1 MTSTGTTQSAG
12 AAANDDIAIVGL
24 AALVPGAD
32 SAAAFWANLRDGV
45 EAIIVHDEAALLA
58 AGERADIIRRRNY
71 VPAGAPLQGFDMF
84 DADFFGFSPKEAA
97 ILDPQHRK
105 FLEVAWSAMEDAGH
119 LPEQFGGNIGVYAGC
134 GMGSYLYFNI
144 CSNPDLVRDV
154 GMFLLRHTGNDKD
167 FLCTRVSHVFDLK
180 GPSVNIQ
187 TACSTS
193 LVAVHFAVRALR
205 AGDCDMA
212 LAGGVTIELPQ
223 GRGYLYRENEI
234 LSPDGHCHAF
244 DHRAQG
250 TVFGSGAGAVVLR
263 RLSDALAD
271 GDHIHAVI
279 KGTAINNDGASKA
292 GYLAPSVDGQAAA
305 VRAALVDA
313 KVSADSIGYV
323 ECHGTGT
330 YLGDPIEVSALTQAY
345 SRDTDRR
352 GFCRIGSVKTNI
364 GHLDTAAGVAGLIK
378 TTLALEHG
386 TIPPSLGFE
395 KPNPAIDFDTSP
407 FRVNDRLTDWPR
419 GATPRRAGVNAL
431 GVGGTNAHA
440 ILEEAP
446 ALHASEDSDWPFQVL
461 CISGRS
467 RAALDANTAAL
478 AAHLRARPDQPLADV
493 AFTLKEG
500 RRAFDKR
507 RVVVAETHEEAARLL
522 EAADARRVF
531 THEAL
536 GTDPQ
541 VVFMFPGGGAQYAG
555 MARDLYETEP
565 VFAEWMDRGLDHLQ
579 TKLDYDIRGIWLAEG
594 DAVAEANRGLQQPSV
609 QLPLILIVEY
619 ALAQLWEAWGIR
631 PSALIGHSMGEN
643 AAACVAGV
651 MRFEDCID
659 LVLLRGRLF
668 DTVPKGGMLSVSLSE
683 AALRPLIG
691 RDLDFASVN
700 APELCAVSGPQAA
713 PDRLSADLTA
723 RGIEHQRVAIDIA
736 AHSRMLDPIL
746 AEFRA
751 FLQGLSLQPPRLP
764 VISNRTGRPL
774 SDAQATDPDYWVQ
787 QLRQTVL
794 FAEGLAYLS
803 DGAPRVFL
811 EVGPGRA
818 LSALA
823 QMNPGINT
831 GQVVSTLRH
840 PDHAV
845 ADDLWFL
852 TGLARLWACGVRGD
866 WAQVW
871 GGARRRRVSLPTY
884 AFQRSRYFIDPG
896 KPQVA
901 EDAAPAMRSDDIADW
916 GWRPEW
922 RPAYASC
929 AADALDPEVLAGDPL
944 TWLFFADDTG
954 LAEAAAQR
962 LRAAGHRVVSVVSG
976 DGFAIL
982 GEDRYSLA
990 PEQGADGVAALMAAL
1005 RDDAAL
1011 PDRIGHFWLV
1021 TGAETFRPGSSFFD
1035 RNLQHGFHS
1044 LLHLMQ
1050 ALGQE
1055 DLALPVIVFTT
1066 GAAQMRDEGLTYPEK
1081 ALIAGPAGVGPR
1093 EFPGLSVATL
1103 DLPQGRPAKT
1113 APAAHVD
1120 AVLEDLL
1127 AEPGTRTAAW
1137 RDGRR
1142 YERSYAPRRLTAA
1155 DTPAFKRDGTYL
1167 ITGGFGGIGLALAD
1181 HLVRA
1186 VGARVVL
1193 LGREALPPRADWP
1206 QIRAAGM
1213 APARILSRIAAI
1225 EAMDPGGDRVL
1236 TLQADVCNVEDMR
1249 AARAQAEAAFGP
1261 ITGVLHAAGRIDD
1274 GPLLAKGDAAIDAVF
1289 APKVTGLRVIDA
1301 VFPDGTLDL
1310 LVLFSSSSTA
1320 TTPAG
1325 QVDYVAA
1332 NAYLNAVAQARR
1344 GGRTRVLAI
1353 NWGVWAE
1360 TGMAAQAMARR
1371 MGTGEDSAPAPVQ
1384 AALLSHALTRPDGTR
1399 RYEGQIAPDHW
1410 VFDDH
1415 RTADGQA
1422 LLPGTGVIELI
1433 AQAVAA
1439 QGIEVPYEIRDL
1451 YFFRPIAAGDGAPR
1465 RVAVDLTAKTGTFT
1479 VDLRSDAR
1487 LGGRSGL
1494 ELNAQAQ
1501 VVPLLREARATHLDP
1516 RAIAKRCSR
1525 SRAGT
1530 PAARLASPQEA
1541 HLRFGPRWHVLQSMA
1556 FGDAKGLARLTLP
1569 EAAQGDIAAGFRMHP
1584 ALLDLAT
1591 GWAMELIPGYS
1602 AGALW
1607 VPVSYRS
1614 IRVHQPLPREVLS
1627 WARLA
1632 RGSDRTGEAEFDVSL
1647 CDTTGAV
1654 IVEVSGFR
1662 MRRLD
1667 RADMIAQLP
1676 PLREADM
1683 VFDGDT
1689 MAQTPLSAGE
1699 ERLLH
1704 AIEQGIR
1711 PTEGPE
1717 ALARAL
1723 ATGLPE
1729 LVVTALPLPA
1739 LIAEAGETDS
1749 ARADDMA
1756 GFDRP
1761 DLDSAFVEPR
1771 NAVEETLAAL
1781 WRRLL
1786 GVAQVGVEDSF
1797 FDLGG
1802 HSLIA
1807 VRLFASVKRDF
1818 GVDFPISA
1826 LFEAPTIAG
1835 LAAMIARAT
1844 GRSLDASAA
1853 PAEAKAAP
1861 SRPAFQH
1868 LVALQKDGDG
1878 TPVFIVAGMFGNV
1891 LNLRQLA
1898 IQIGTDRPV
1907 YGLQARGLIGADDP
1921 HMTIAAAAAD
1931 YLTELRQ
1938 VQPQGPYMLGGFS
1951 GGGITAYEI
1960 AQRLKAGGEEVSLL
1974 ALLDTP
1980 MPVRPVLTR
1989 ADRAAIKLAEF
2000 RRKGP
2005 AYLTEWVANRIEWER
2020 RRRAQD
2026 DAAPQGAAAFN
2037 NRKIELAFRAAVAD
2051 YRLQPW
2057 DGPLTLFRPPLD
2069 RNWKVTGGRWV
2080 SAAREYVLHDN
2091 DWTRWA
2097 PRTDVVEVP
2106 GDHDSMVL
2114 APNVSVLAARLRDAI
2129 LSAEGVRRSGD
2140 ARVTAAE

>member
-1 MTSTGTTQSAG
+1 MTAVSKT
-12 AAANDDIAIVGL
+12 AATFAARDDIAIVGL
-24 AALVPGAD
+24 AAHVPGAD
-32 SAAAFWANLRDGV
+32 SAAAFWTNLRDGV
-45 EAIIVHDEAALLA
+45 ESITVFDEAQLIA
-58 AGERADIIRRRNY
+58 AGERPDTIARRNY
-71 VPAGAPLQGFDMF
+71 VPAGAPMQGFDLF

-105 FLEVAWSAMEDAGH
+105 FLEVAWTAMEDAGH
-119 LPEQFGGNIGVYAGC
+119 LPEDVAGKIGVYAGC
-134 GMGSYLYFNI
+134 GMGSYFYFNI

-193 LVAVHFAVRALR
+193 LVAVHHAVRALR

-223 GRGYLYRENEI
+223 GRGYLFRENEI

-244 DHRAQG
+244 DHRAEG

-271 GDHIHAVI
+271 GDRIYAVI
-279 KGTAINNDGASKA
+279 KGTAINNDGAAKA

-305 VRAALVDA
+305 VRAALDDA
-313 KVSADSIGYV
+313 QISADSIGYV

-345 SRDTDRR
+345 ARDTDRR

-378 TTLALEHG
+378 TTLALKNG
-386 TIPPSLGFE
+386 AIPPSLGYE

-407 FRVNDRLTDWPR
+407 FRVNDRLTDWPQ
-419 GATPRRAGVNAL
+419 GPAPRRAGVNAL

-446 ALHASEDSDWPFQVL
+446 SLPPSDDSDWPFQIL
-461 CISGRS
+461 TISGRS

-507 RVVVAETHEEAARLL
+507 RVVVAETHAEAAALL
-522 EAADARRVF
+522 DAADPRRVF
-531 THEAL
+531 THDAL
-536 GTDPQ
+536 GDDPD

-579 TKLDYDIRGIWLAEG
+579 AQVDHDIRALWLAEG
-594 DAVAEANRGLQQPSV
+594 DAKAEANRRLQQPSV

-619 ALAQLWEAWGIR
+619 ALAKLWEAWGVT

-668 DTVPKGGMLSVSLSE
+668 DTVPKGGMLSVNLPE
-683 AALRPLIG
+683 DALRPLIG
-691 RDLDFASVN
+691 RDLDIASVN

-713 PDRLSADLTA
+713 LDRLSADLTA
-723 RGIEHQRVAIDIA
+723 RGVEHQRIAIDIA

-746 AEFRA
+746 ADFRA
-751 FLQGLSLQPPRLP
+751 FLQGLTLQAPRLP
-764 VISNRTGRPL
+764 VISNRTGQPL
-774 SDAQATDPDYWVQ
+774 TDAQATDPEYWVQ

-794 FAEGLAYLS
+794 FAEGLAHLS
-803 DGAPRVFL
+803 KGAPRVFL

-823 QMNPGINT
+823 QINPGISAA
-831 GQVVSTLRH
+831 QVVSTLRH

-852 TGLARLWACGVRGD
+852 TGLARLWACGVKGD
-866 WAQVW
+866 WTQVW
-871 GGARRRRVSLPTY
+871 GDARRRRVGLPTY
-884 AFQRSRYFIDPG
+884 AFQRSRYFIEPG
-896 KPQVA
+896 KAVA
-901 EDAAPAMRSDDIADW
+901 ADETPPLRRTDDIADW

-922 RPAYASC
+922 RPAYAPC
-929 AADALDPEVLAGDPL
+929 AADALDPAVLSASPL
-944 TWLFFADDTG
+944 TWLFFADETG
-954 LAEAAAQR
+954 LADASARR
-962 LRAAGHRVVSVVSG
+962 LRAAGHRVVTVVSG
-976 DGFAIL
+976 DGFAQL

-990 PEQGADGVAALMAAL
+990 PEEGADGVAALFDAL
-1005 RDDAAL
+1005 REAAAL

-1021 TGAETFRPGSSFFD
+1021 TGTETFRPGSSFFD

-1044 LLHLMQ
+1044 LLHLTQ
-1050 ALGQE
+1050 ALGQA
-1055 DLALPVIVFTT
+1055 DMTPPVVVVTS
-1066 GAAQMRDEGLTYPEK
+1066 GAAQVAGEGLPYPEK
-1081 ALIAGPAGVGPR
+1081 AMIAGPAGVAPR
-1093 EFPGLSVATL
+1093 ELPGLTIATL
-1103 DLPQGRPAKT
+1103 DLSQGMAVAEAT
-1113 APAAHVD
+1113 D

-1127 AEPGTRTAAW
+1127 ADPSTRSAAL
-1137 RDGRR
+1137 RNGRR
-1142 YERSYAPRRLTAA
+1142 FERGYAARRLDAAEAPR
-1155 DTPAFKRDGTYL
+1155 FKAGGTYL
-1167 ITGGFGGIGLALAD
+1167 ITGGLGGMGLTLARR
-1181 HLVRA
+1181 LVTDIK
-1186 VGARVVL
+1186 ARVVL
-1193 LGREALPPRADWP
+1193 LGRAPLPPRADWADTAARRRASP
-1206 QIRAAGM
+1206 RTRAA
-1213 APARILSRIAAI
+1213 IAAI
-1225 EAMDPGGDRVL
+1225 EAMDPDGTMVL
-1236 TLQADVCNVEDMR
+1236 TLAADTCNLAEMR
-1249 AARAQAEAAFGP
+1249 AARDTAEAAFGK

-1274 GPLLAKGDAAIDAVF
+1274 APLLSKTDAAIDAVF
-1289 APKVTGLRVIDA
+1289 APKVTGLRVLDA
-1301 VFPDGTLDL
+1301 LFPDGALDL

-1344 GGRTRVLAI
+1344 GGATQVVAI

-1360 TGMAAQAMARR
+1360 TGMAARAMAER
-1371 MGTGEDSAPAPVQ
+1371 MGAAGDDAAPVD
-1384 AALLSHALTRPDGTR
+1384 AALLSRVHPIAG
-1399 RYEGQIAPDHW
+1399 GQRFEADIAPDHW

-1422 LLPGTGVIELI
+1422 LLPGTGYLELI
-1433 AQAVAA
+1433 AEAAAA
-1439 QGIEVPYEIRDL
+1439 QGIATPYEVRDL
-1451 YFFRPIAAGDGAPR
+1451 YFYRPVAAAETDR
-1465 RVAVDLTAKTGTFT
+1465 RVAVDLIARDGGFAA
-1479 VDLRSDAR
+1479 DLRSDAR
-1487 LGGRSGL
+1487 LGTRSGL
-1494 ELNAQAQ
+1494 ALNAQAQ
-1501 VVPLLREARATHLDP
+1501 VVPLARAAQRPHIDP
-1516 RAIAKRCSR
+1516 RAIAKRCTRSR
-1525 SRAGT
+1525 SGT
-1530 PAARLASPQEA
+1530 PEARLASPQEA
-1541 HLRFGPRWHVLQSMA
+1541 HLAFGPRWHVLQSMT
-1556 FGDAKGLARLTLP
+1556 FGAGEGLARLCLP
-1569 EAAQGDIAAGFRMHP
+1569 DIAAGDPDAGFRLHP

-1602 AGALW
+1602 GDALW
-1607 VPVSYRS
+1607 VPLSYGAV
-1614 IRVHQPLPREVLS
+1614 RVHRALPSDILS
-1627 WARLA
+1627 WARLSSGDQA
-1632 RGSDRTGEAEFDVSL
+1632 SGEAVFDVTL
-1647 CDTTGAV
+1647 CDAAGAV
-1654 IVEVSGFR
+1654 IVEVTGFR

-1667 RADMIAQLP
+1667 RADMVGHLP
-1676 PLREADM
+1676 ALREADM
-1683 VFDGDT
+1683 VFDTDAGG
-1689 MAQTPLSAGE
+1689 AAPLSPAE

-1704 AIEQGIR
+1704 ATEQGIR
-1711 PTEGPE
+1711 PAEGPQ
-1717 ALARAL
+1717 ALVRAL

-1729 LVVTALPLPA
+1729 IVVTALPLPA
-1739 LIAEAGETDS
+1739 LIAEAAT
-1749 ARADDMA
+1749 ADQPAAEDGA

-1761 DLDSAFVEPR
+1761 DLDTAYVAPQ
-1771 NAVEETLAAL
+1771 NPVEEALAAL
-1781 WRRLL
+1781 WRKLL
-1786 GVAQVGVEDSF
+1786 GVSQVGTQDSF

-1807 VRLFASVKRDF
+1807 VRLFASIKREF
-1818 GVDFPISA
+1818 GAEFPISA
-1826 LFEAPTIAG
+1826 LFEAPTIAALAG
-1835 LAAMIARAT
+1835 LVAEAT
-1844 GRSLDASAA
+1844 GRSLDAAPTADAA
-1853 PAEAKAAP
+1853 PAAP
-1861 SRPAFQH
+1861 ARPRFRH
-1868 LVALQKDGDG
+1868 LVALQKDGDRA
-1878 TPVFIVAGMFGNV
+1878 PVFIVAGMFGNV

-1907 YGLQARGLIGADDP
+1907 YGLQARGLVGSEDP
-1921 HMTIAAAAAD
+1921 HTTIEAAAAD
-1931 YLTELRQ
+1931 YLAEIRQ
-1938 VQPQGPYMLGGFS
+1938 VQPQGPYLLGGFS
-1951 GGGITAYEI
+1951 GGGITAYEM
-1960 AQRLKAGGEEVSLL
+1960 AQQLKAAGQQVGLL

-1980 MPVRPVLTR
+1980 MPVRPPLTR
-1989 ADRAAIKLAEF
+1989 ADKAVIKLAEF

-2005 AYLTEWVANRIEWER
+2005 AYLREWLQNRRDWAEEQR
-2020 RRRAQD
+2020 RQD
-2026 DAAPQGAAAFN
+2026 QAAPQGAASFN
-2037 NRKIELAFRAAVAD
+2037 NRKIELAFREAVGA
-2051 YRLQPW
+2051 YALAPW

-2069 RNWKVTGGRWV
+2069 RHWQVTGGRWV

-2091 DWTRWA
+2091 DWTPWA
-2097 PRTDVVEVP
+2097 PRTEVIEVP

-2114 APNVSVLAARLRDAI
+2114 SPNVAVLAARLREVIA
-2129 LSAEGVRRSGD
+2129 AGEGDLGASPAHVS
-2140 ARVTAAE
+2140 AAE